1 MFCASPTASARTY
14 QLTLPPTYTPSLCKG
29 GQRSFTLYRF
39 CTLFFRKLLGPSS
52 ITPRHMSNSWL
63 AWPRRVLR
71 PWYHNDII
79 TNEKEMRF
87 VKEGEKK
94 KKREKRNEADLEKS
108 QRLCTQKLLSKA
120 CIVWRQATPLR
131 VVKHS
136 RVEQAQSFPATHH
149 SFENKFCR
157 LTIFGHLFL
166 SFVHPSRRQVSESR
180 FHNRRAVFLQVHP
193 LRQVH

>member
-1 MFCASPTASARTY
+1 MFCASPTASACTY

-63 AWPRRVLR
+63 AWPSRVLR

-79 TNEKEMRF
+79 KNEKEAVCKR
-87 VKEGEKK
+87 GRK
-94 KKREKRNEADLEKS
+94 KKREKRNETDLEKS
-108 QRLCTQKLLSKA
+108 QRLCTQKLLSKV

-136 RVEQAQSFPATHH
+136 RVEQAQSFLATHR
-149 SFENKFCR
+149 SFENKFCW
-157 LTIFGHLFL
+157 LTISGHLFL
-166 SFVHPSRRQVSESR
+166 SFVHPSRKQVSESR
-180 FHNRRAVFLQVHP
+180 SHNRRAVFLQVHP